1 MGKVRIVM
9 MSEGSVNERRGED
22 KIGEERRGEARIR

>member
-22 KIGEERRGEARIR
+22 KIGKERRG